1 MYIHTGT
8 QKRVHTHK
16 HTLSLS
22 GSLPQVKEGHVGTGP
37 QGEGHG
43 ASHNGCD
50 RGVSGVEAPQ
60 GDGVSAQGEGERA
73 TAEVCAQAGLHSG
86 TSGNE
91 AAVPCPSDEAVVIG
105 RDQEQSFS
113 SRRVQGKG
121 EGGVVLEG
129 VSRVG
134 VDRVRNRALE
144 SGQLRES
151 EGGQGAGEGQ
161 GGEDGVCK
169 GRQEP
174 EEGRGGEDGVC
185 EEGQEAEEGQGEED
199 EEVDEKL
206 VDGTQLCLCASAISF
221 AHPVTGERALHSQKL
236 RKKVVKV

>member
-1 MYIHTGT
+1 M
-8 QKRVHTHK
+8 
-16 HTLSLS
+16 
-22 GSLPQVKEGHVGTGP
+22 
-37 QGEGHG
+37 
-43 ASHNGCD
+43 
-50 RGVSGVEAPQ
+50 EAPQ

-161 GGEDGVCK
+161 GGEDGVC
-169 GRQEP
+169 
-174 EEGRGGEDGVC
+174 